1 MRIEIKVA
9 LVGAC
14 AALLAAIVPL
24 VWSWVTTSSGGQSAR
39 VIATV
44 SRDASPYQAYLLNET
59 HPAFSQ
65 ASARA
70 KQGFFLWPEADLT
83 ELLPILSL
91 GAEMDPPQYPTL
103 SDVSEPSEPERE
115 TRLLKVWSVIEEV
128 GRAVKDHAAD
138 IPTDLRAIVQPD
150 ADDATVGLQVL
161 RAVYLGD
168 EGRVASS
175 DNEIVRSA
183 VEFARGAFADETGV
197 KSTTAKREWL
207 AAKFL
212 AGRHV
217 YPVLDLTISNPN
229 DDPMIVTGL
238 VVDVLAS
245 APAMSGLQS
254 GRLEV
259 LDLVEVTLDPNGGRH
274 PAVLGAPIRIA
285 AQDTALVRLKLTSD
299 VLFGFLVRIDVVN
312 GSEIIGTTAP
322 FIIDIGFRPPATAE
336 PI

>member
-9 LVGAC
+9 LIGAS
-14 AALLAAIVPL
+14 AALVAAIVPL
-24 VWSWVTTSSGGQSAR
+24 VWSWVASSSGDQSAR
-39 VIATV
+39 VTATV
-44 SRDASPYQAYLLNET
+44 SRDASPYQAYRLNET

-65 ASARA
+65 ALAQA
-70 KQGFFLWPEADLT
+70 KEGFFLWPEADLT

-91 GAEMDPPQYPTL
+91 GAEMVPPQYPTF
-103 SDVSEPSEPERE
+103 SDVSEPSDPERDKH
-115 TRLLKVWSVIEEV
+115 LMKVWSVIEEV
-128 GRAVKDHAAD
+128 GRVVKEHAAD
-138 IPTDLRAIVQPD
+138 IPTDLKEIVQPD
-150 ADDATVGLQVL
+150 ADIATVGLQVL

-175 DNEIVRSA
+175 DNRIVRSA
-183 VEFARGAFADETGV
+183 LKFTQAVFADELGT
-197 KSTTAKREWL
+197 KSTAAMRNWL

-229 DDPMIVTGL
+229 DDPMIITGL

-245 APAMSGLQS
+245 ATAMSGLQS

-274 PAVLGAPIRIA
+274 PAGLKAPIRIA
-285 AQDTALVRLKLTSD
+285 AQDTALVRLKLSSD

-312 GSEIIGTTAP
+312 GSKTIGTTAAL
-322 FIIDIGFRPPATAE
+322 IIDIGFRPPANSE